1 MLLLIVCHKVGNQI
15 QLQHVLVIGRR
26 IVTDNLQELIDA
38 VTSCLVLLL
47 CLYLCHN
54 LYVFNVLNLV
64 IFFMC
69 ADKPHIDLLVDEQHN
84 GHYTVVIALDI
95 EHVTVVA
102 EFELFTVLGKDIVT
116 VPNC

>member
-1 MLLLIVCHKVGNQI
+1 MFV
-15 QLQHVLVIGRR
+15 
-26 IVTDNLQELIDA
+26 
-38 VTSCLVLLL
+38 
-47 CLYLCHN
+47 
-54 LYVFNVLNLV
+54 NVLNLV

-84 GHYTVVIALDI
+84 GHYTLVIALDI

>member
-1 MLLLIVCHKVGNQI
+1 
-15 QLQHVLVIGRR
+15 
-26 IVTDNLQELIDA
+26 
-38 VTSCLVLLL
+38 
-47 CLYLCHN
+47 
-54 LYVFNVLNLV
+54 
-64 IFFMC
+64 MC